1 MLLTKQNT
9 KEITTVNVVEQD
21 KGKKQKTSSKLDST
35 TPKKKRGLKYMI
47 MHPMAAFRKT
57 DGKRE
62 AFMKLIDNHI
72 DFFKHCQQIDCHLVA
87 MAYTYFQRAKPSLE
101 ASEYTSELLFYF
113 LYLAWETEEDSTVG
127 VEGII
132 HYVVGRYPSSRNKD
146 SVMRKY
152 EILEW
157 KRKLRQFHAG
167 KDILWRA
174 LDFNTYVDHNLI
186 QKTLLTF
193 PDHDVY
199 RRQRQDH
206 ELVKYF

>member
-1 MLLTKQNT
+1 MLLAKH
-9 KEITTVNVVEQD
+9 KDITTVSVVEQ
-21 KGKKQKTSSKLDST
+21 GKKQKPTTKLDT
-35 TPKKKRGLKYMI
+35 TAPKKKRGIKYII
-47 MHPMAAFRKT
+47 MHPIAAFRKT

-62 AFMKLIDNHI
+62 AFMKLIDNHQ
-72 DFFKHCQQIDCHLVA
+72 DFFKQCPQIDCNLVA
-87 MAYTYFQRAKPSLE
+87 MAYAYFQRAKPSLE
-101 ASEYTSELLFYF
+101 PSEYTSELLFYF

-174 LDFNTYVDHNLI
+174 LDFNTYVDHNYI
-186 QKTLLTF
+186 AKTLQSF
-193 PDHDVY
+193 PEQDVY
-199 RRQRQDH
+199 RRQRQDQ

>member
-1 MLLTKQNT
+1 MLVAPQNNIHT
-9 KEITTVNVVEQD
+9 IPALD
-21 KGKKQKTSSKLDST
+21 GKKLKPFKDPS
-35 TPKKKRGLKYMI
+35 KKKKGIKYML
-47 MHPMAAFRKT
+47 MHPIAAFRKT
-57 DGKRE
+57 DSKRE
-62 AFMKLIDNHI
+62 AFMRLIDHHQ
-72 DFFKHCQQIDCHLVA
+72 DFFKQCPQIDCHLVA
-87 MAYTYFQRAKPSLE
+87 MAYIYFQRTKPALDP
-101 ASEYTSELLFYF
+101 SEYTSELLFYF

-132 HYVVGRYPSSRNKD
+132 HYVVGRFPSSRNKD

-167 KDILWRA
+167 KDVLWRA

-186 QKTLLTF
+186 NKMLLSF
-193 PDHDVY
+193 PDEDVY
-199 RRQRQDH
+199 RRQRADH